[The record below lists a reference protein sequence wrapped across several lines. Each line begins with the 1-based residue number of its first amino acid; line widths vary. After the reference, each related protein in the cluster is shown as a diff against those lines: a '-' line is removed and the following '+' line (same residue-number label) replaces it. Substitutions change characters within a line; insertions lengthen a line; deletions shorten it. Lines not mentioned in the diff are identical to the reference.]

1 LRAAFLGARYGFALL
16 AAAEGSAIV
25 NVASV
30 HAVATSPNIA
40 AYAASKGGL
49 VALTRAMAIEFAPAN
64 IRVNAILPG
73 AVDTPMLAAG
83 FNRGHLAQGSVE
95 QQKAELARK
104 TVNGRIGKPHEI
116 ASVIYF
122 LADNTQSGYMTGQ
135 SVVVDG
141 GASARLSTE

>member
-1 LRAAFLGARYGFALL
+1 
-16 AAAEGSAIV
+16 
-25 NVASV
+25 V

-49 VALTRAMAIEFAPAN
+49 VALTRAMAIEFAPTN

-104 TVNGRIGKPHEI
+104 TVNGRIGQPHEI
-116 ASVIYF
+116 ATVIYF
-122 LADNTQSGYMTGQ
+122 LADSTQSSYMTGQ